1 MKLNLIFFVSQLSK
15 QETALEDH
23 KDILDRLNAE
33 YDIHYVN
40 PEDLDKPLE
49 EGATMVFIGSG
60 GVEELVSAAIEK
72 LPKYVLLIA
81 DGLKNSFAASLEIL
95 SWMRL
100 NKRNGRVIHGDLNY
114 MMRTISDYVLA
125 YNALQRLQG
134 QRVGVIGKPSSWLI
148 ASNID
153 YKFIEDKWNVKLV
166 DLPLDDVISRYEK
179 IEDVEVEKLADKF
192 IDNSIKMIEPNRD
205 DVLKAMRLYKAIKQI
220 IEDNRLNAFTL
231 NCFDLI
237 PITKTTGCLALA
249 ILNEEGFPAGC
260 EGDIQTILTMLVVKA
275 VTNEPSFMA
284 NPSKIIDN
292 DNHKMIF
299 AHCTIAP
306 CITEKYII
314 RSHYESLS
322 GVAIEGIV
330 SPQDVTI
337 LKYGG
342 RNMERYFISD
352 AKLLECTSNPNMC
365 RTQMLLRLAEPLN
378 YFLEQSIGN
387 HHVIVKGSHKS
398 EIEALLKILNR

>member
-1 MKLNLIFFVSQLSK
+1 MKLNLIIFVSQLSK

-23 KDILDRLNAE
+23 KDILDRLNAV
-33 YDIHYVN
+33 YDINYVN

-49 EGATMVFIGSG
+49 KGATMVFIGSG
-60 GVEELVSAAIEK
+60 GVEELVSAVIDK

-100 NKRNGRVIHGDLNY
+100 NNRNGRVIHGDLNY

-192 IDNSIKMIEPNRD
+192 INNSIKMI
-205 DVLKAMRLYKAIKQI
+205 
-220 IEDNRLNAFTL
+220 
-231 NCFDLI
+231 
-237 PITKTTGCLALA
+237 
-249 ILNEEGFPAGC
+249 
-260 EGDIQTILTMLVVKA
+260 
-275 VTNEPSFMA
+275 
-284 NPSKIIDN
+284 
-292 DNHKMIF
+292 
-299 AHCTIAP
+299 
-306 CITEKYII
+306 
-314 RSHYESLS
+314 
-322 GVAIEGIV
+322 
-330 SPQDVTI
+330 
-337 LKYGG
+337 
-342 RNMERYFISD
+342 
-352 AKLLECTSNPNMC
+352 
-365 RTQMLLRLAEPLN
+365 
-378 YFLEQSIGN
+378 
-387 HHVIVKGSHKS
+387 
-398 EIEALLKILNR
+398 